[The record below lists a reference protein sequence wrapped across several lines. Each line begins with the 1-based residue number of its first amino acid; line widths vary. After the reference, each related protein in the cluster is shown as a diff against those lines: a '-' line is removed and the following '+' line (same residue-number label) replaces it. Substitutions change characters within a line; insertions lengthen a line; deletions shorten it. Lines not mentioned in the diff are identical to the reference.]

1 MIIIPRNY
9 STRLFPHETCPH
21 KLKEEEEEQV
31 QRIPQFQKIFL
42 GQRGDRDIFEY
53 ARIGDTHVQQKQLCA
68 TAMMMCRDKCDF
80 SFRVFNILSVMENL
94 SAFSTINIRALRL
107 GAIELKICIG
117 TTEMR

>member
-42 GQRGDRDIFEY
+42 GQRRGDTASPIFEY
-53 ARIGDTHVQQKQLCA
+53 ARIGDNA
-68 TAMMMCRDKCDF
+68 
-80 SFRVFNILSVMENL
+80 
-94 SAFSTINIRALRL
+94 RAIV
-107 GAIELKICIG
+107 AI
-117 TTEMR
+117 MRHGNDDMS

>member
-53 ARIGDTHVQQKQLCA
+53 ARIGDTCNRSNYDA

-80 SFRVFNILSVMENL
+80 SFRVFNILSVMD
-94 SAFSTINIRALRL
+94 SAFSTINTRALRL